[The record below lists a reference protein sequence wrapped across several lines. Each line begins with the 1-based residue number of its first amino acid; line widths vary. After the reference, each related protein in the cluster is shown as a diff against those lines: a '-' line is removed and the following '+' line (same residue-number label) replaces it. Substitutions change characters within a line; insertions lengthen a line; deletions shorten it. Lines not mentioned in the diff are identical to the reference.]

1 MKKEKETPPPPK
13 KNKKKHKKNTINN
26 PKTKTHQK
34 LPVTNK
40 LKKPSLKEYCF
51 AKSPNSKLKILQ
63 KWVILAISRDYK
75 HNTNSIERHKYMH
88 FKILSSNK

>member
-1 MKKEKETPPPPK
+1 MKKEKETPH
-13 KNKKKHKKNTINN
+13 KKKTTTNN

-51 AKSPNSKLKILQ
+51 AKSPEFQAQDFTKMGHTGNLQ
-63 KWVILAISRDYK
+63 RL
-75 HNTNSIERHKYMH
+75 
-88 FKILSSNK
+88 

>member
-1 MKKEKETPPPPK
+1 MKKEKETPHKK
-13 KNKKKHKKNTINN
+13 KNHQNN

-51 AKSPNSKLKILQ
+51 AKSPEFQAQDFTKMGHTGNLQ
-63 KWVILAISRDYK
+63 RL
-75 HNTNSIERHKYMH
+75 
-88 FKILSSNK
+88 